1 MLDQN
6 QINKIKE
13 SAQEFFSKMTVEV
26 SKIEASLSS
35 EERSYQDGE
44 KSTSEKKDVIN
55 LQVELDDPQILIGKQ
70 GQTLF
75 EIQRLLGAI
84 LNKGVQKENP
94 QEIFY
99 FNLDINGYKSKKVEY
114 LKSLA
119 KEAADQVVLNKEEK
133 SLPPMS
139 AYERR
144 VVHAELAQR
153 EDVLTES
160 QGSDLDR
167 HIVVKPK

>member
-1 MLDQN
+1 
-6 QINKIKE
+6 
-13 SAQEFFSKMTVEV
+13 
-26 SKIEASLSS
+26 
-35 EERSYQDGE
+35 
-44 KSTSEKKDVIN
+44 
-55 LQVELDDPQILIGKQ
+55 
-70 GQTLF
+70 
-75 EIQRLLGAI
+75 
-84 LNKGVQKENP
+84 
-94 QEIFY
+94 
-99 FNLDINGYKSKKVEY
+99 LDINGYKSKKVEY